1 MSADAEQVA
10 SAPVADFAVTLYVVE
25 LEPRCAG
32 VCGTQRTTWDD
43 AAKVRLVSPS
53 NAGACG
59 AELRDTDATDD
70 GLPTLVDEPFFVIA
84 LTRKYD
90 AVPAESPD
98 DTTADVE
105 ADLVFATKDF
115 QVVLFGLTSIL

>member
-1 MSADAEQVA
+1 
-10 SAPVADFAVTLYVVE
+10 
-25 LEPRCAG
+25 
-32 VCGTQRTTWDD
+32 
-43 AAKVRLVSPS
+43 
-53 NAGACG
+53 
-59 AELRDTDATDD
+59 
-70 GLPTLVDEPFFVIA
+70 LVDVPFFVIA

-98 DTTADVE
+98 ETTADVE